1 MRLVIAEDS
10 SLLREALVSLLERRG
25 MRIAAAVGDAE
36 AALAAAVRAR
46 PDVVLA
52 DIRMPPSHTDE
63 GLRLAAELGAALPST
78 GVLVLSQYLEP
89 RYAHRLLEERT
100 AGRGYLLKD
109 RVRDSDALLLA
120 LRTVAEGGSYVD
132 RAVVDELMRGADSL
146 GGLSEREIDILAL
159 MAEGR
164 SNAGICDRL
173 VLSKKTVETHV
184 RSIMSK
190 LGLPPDDD
198 DHRRVLAVLAY
209 MRQSRTAAPT
219 LPMDP

>member
-1 MRLVIAEDS
+1 LRLVIAEDS
-10 SLLREALVSLLERRG
+10 ALLREALVSLLERRG

-36 AALAAAVRAR
+36 AAMEAAVRTR

-52 DIRMPPSHTDE
+52 DIRMPPNHRDE
-63 GLRLAAELGAALPST
+63 GLRLATDLGTALPAT
-78 GVLVLSQYLEP
+78 GVLVLSQYLEA

-132 RAVVDELMRGADSL
+132 RAVVDELMSGADSL
-146 GGLSEREIDILAL
+146 GGLSERELDILAL

-164 SNAGICDRL
+164 SNAGICERL
-173 VLSKKTVETHV
+173 FLSKKTVETHV
-184 RSIMSK
+184 RSILGK
-190 LGLPPDDD
+190 LDLPPDDD

-209 MRQSRTAAPT
+209 LRQARVGPPSA
-219 LPMDP
+219 